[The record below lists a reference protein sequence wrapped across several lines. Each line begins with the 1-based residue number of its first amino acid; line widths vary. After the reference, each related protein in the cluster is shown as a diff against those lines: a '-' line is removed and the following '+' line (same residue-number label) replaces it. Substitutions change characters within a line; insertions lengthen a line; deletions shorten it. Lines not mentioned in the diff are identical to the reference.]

1 MENVFDFDAIEA
13 ELKASVIK
21 TNKYIGI
28 NANTIKTYM
37 AKIKYLN
44 KQMVLNEGL
53 NDYLESNYPKLNSRS
68 AYQISVMGVAKHSPL
83 FADKLGKE
91 IVDIITKSN
100 EILVPQIKHNETNQT
115 KSEKETANWID
126 LKDLKKIHK
135 EKESEFSIQDNLLIN
150 IYTLMPP
157 VRLDLGQV
165 VIVRSAFVD
174 EETGRPVGVGEKE
187 NYIVITKKAGRYATV
202 LNLREYKTEKTYGA
216 FSEKLPKP
224 ITDLI
229 VKLPIEQTHL
239 FSKKSG
245 GAFASADTFG
255 VYLRSVFHKLTGK
268 NMSVDILR
276 HIYITEFRKGEKS
289 TKRKQQLARKMM
301 NSVEVQTDYMRLE

>member
-202 LNLREYKTEKTYGA
+202 LNLQEYKTEKTYGA